1 MSDCTIAY
9 PSHNEGKS
17 RAIAILSLERSMQV
31 PSHRSSAAD

>member
-1 MSDCTIAY
+1 MSDSTAHT
-9 PSHNEGKS
+9 SHNKGKN